1 MSHGRWV
8 GVRGRSATRGVDSTS
23 AEFDKVKHRFN
34 PWRRPEGGGGGVCA
48 PGRRQGIWIQ
58 TVGGKS
64 FSFCAGQ
71 GRQSASG
78 ERSVPR
84 HGKFDRMS
92 LETDEAPW
100 RHLKFVLGQLHSS
113 CGSNKQAK
121 SMASPTQRMPAA
133 GVSIGRRAVGQ

>member
-34 PWRRPEGGGGGVCA
+34 PWRRPEEGEGGGDVCA

-71 GRQSASG
+71 GRHSASG

-113 CGSNKQAK
+113 CGSN
-121 SMASPTQRMPAA
+121 SENASCRRFDRSTSGGAVMM
-133 GVSIGRRAVGQ
+133 GRP